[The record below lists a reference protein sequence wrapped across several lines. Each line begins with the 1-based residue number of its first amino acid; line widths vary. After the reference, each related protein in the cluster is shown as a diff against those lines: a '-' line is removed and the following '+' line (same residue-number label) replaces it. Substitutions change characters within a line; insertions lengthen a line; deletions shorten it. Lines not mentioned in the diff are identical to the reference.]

1 MKQQSDIAAL
11 VLAAGYSSRMGEF
24 KPLLP
29 VGKTTALD
37 RAVGLF
43 LSAGI
48 QDVRVV
54 VGYRA
59 QDLIPLLDSRAVRWI
74 LNEHFE
80 DGMFS
85 SVMTGVSDLG
95 PSIKAFF
102 LLPVDTPLV
111 RRTTVLDILS
121 ARELRPADVWY
132 PTFMGKRG
140 HPPLLSTG
148 ISSSILEWGG
158 NGGLRGLLQQHELNA
173 VEIEV
178 ADEYVLAD
186 MDTPQQ
192 YQCLLAAMDDY
203 DVPSTAECM
212 VLLSRKM
219 RVDSPIIAHSSK
231 VAQIALHLA
240 RELNEKGCNL
250 NEKLIVAAALL
261 HDMAKGQSDHP
272 AVAARTLV
280 EWGYPGVAAI
290 VGAHMDPPTLP
301 SQEISHE
308 EVVCLA
314 DKMVLGDRMVTVEE
328 RFRNKAETFAGH
340 PAVAAEVSRRLA
352 KILAIRER
360 LCQVLGSPG
369 ESLFLPNS
377 TVPKEAPDEG
387 LSPETWRD
395 RVWG

>member
-29 VGKTTALD
+29 LGQTTALD

-43 LSAGI
+43 RSAGI

-59 QDLIPLLDSRAVRWI
+59 QDLTPLLDSWAVSWI
-74 LNEHFE
+74 LNNHFE

-85 SVMTGVSDLG
+85 SVMTGVSDLE
-95 PSIKAFF
+95 PSIRAFF

-111 RRTTVLDILS
+111 RRTTVLEILS

-158 NGGLRGLLQQHELNA
+158 EGGLRGLLQQHKSNA
-173 VEIEV
+173 VDVEV
-178 ADEYVLAD
+178 ADEYVLTD
-186 MDTPQQ
+186 MDSPQQ
-192 YQCLLAAMDDY
+192 YQGLLAAMADY

-219 RVDSPIIAHSSK
+219 RVDSHIIAHSSK

-240 RELNEKGCNL
+240 RELNEKGCKL

-272 AVAARTLV
+272 AVAARLLA
-280 EWGYPGVAAI
+280 EWGYPEVAAV

-301 SQEISHE
+301 SEQISHE
-308 EVVCLA
+308 DVVCLA

-328 RFRNKAETFAGH
+328 RFRNKAGTFAGH
-340 PAVAAEVSRRLA
+340 PAAAAKVSQRLA
-352 KILAIRER
+352 KMLAIRER
-360 LCQVLGSPG
+360 LAEVLGSPV
-369 ESLFLPNS
+369 ESLFLPYS
-377 TVPKEAPDEG
+377 AVPKEATDEG
-387 LSPETWRD
+387 LSPETW
-395 RVWG
+395 